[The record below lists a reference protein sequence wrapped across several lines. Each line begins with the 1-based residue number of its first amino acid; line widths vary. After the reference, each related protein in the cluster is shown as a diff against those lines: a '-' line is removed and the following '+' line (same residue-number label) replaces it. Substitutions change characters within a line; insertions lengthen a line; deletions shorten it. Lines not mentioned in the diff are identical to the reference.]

1 MARVTAIINQKGGV
15 AKTTTTRNLSAAL
28 TKEGYKVLMIDADP
42 QGNLTTALGASND
55 VGLYDVM
62 QGKQTKRQIQETE
75 DGDLIASTPDLA
87 AADLVFINTGKE
99 YRLRDGLKN
108 TIKNYD
114 FVFIDCPPTLQILTI
129 NALTAADDVI
139 IPLEANIFSLEGL
152 HQSIATIETVK
163 KYCNPALHVAGL
175 LFTKYKGYINSSKE
189 WRPKIEAQAKAEG
202 VPVYKTCIREGTAI
216 EKAHGKQE
224 SVFKSFN
231 TSNPAKDY
239 KAFIL
244 EYTKQERRQ
253 KK

>member
-1 MARVTAIINQKGGV
+1 MARITAIINQKGGV
-15 AKTTTTRNLSAAL
+15 AKTTTTRNLAAAL
-28 TKEGYKVLMIDADP
+28 TMEGHKVLMIDADP
-42 QGNLTTALGASND
+42 QGNLTTSLGASNEA
-55 VGLYDVM
+55 GLYDVM

-99 YRLRDGLKN
+99 YRLREGLKN
-108 TIKNYD
+108 TIKYYD

-139 IPLEANIFSLEGL
+139 IPLEANSFSLEGL

-163 KYCNPALHVAGL
+163 KYCNPSLHVAGL
-175 LFTKYKGYINSSKE
+175 LFTKYKGYINSPKE
-189 WRPKIEAQAKAEG
+189 WRLKIEEQAKAEG
-202 VPVYKTCIREGTAI
+202 VPVYETCIREGTAI
-216 EKAHGKQE
+216 ERAQGNQE

-239 KAFIL
+239 KAFML
-244 EYTKQERRQ
+244 EYKKQERRP

>member
-28 TKEGYKVLMIDADP
+28 TREGYKVLMIDADP
-42 QGNLTTALGASND
+42 QGNLTTSLGASNE

-62 QGKQTKRQIQETE
+62 QGKQTKRQVQETP
-75 DGDLIASTPDLA
+75 DGDIIASTPDLA

-99 YRLRDGLKN
+99 YRLRDGLKASLR
-108 TIKNYD
+108 NYD
-114 FVFIDCPPTLQILTI
+114 YIFIDCPPTLQILTI

-152 HQSIATIETVK
+152 HLSLETIETVK
-163 KYCNPALHVAGL
+163 KYCNPALHVAGI
-175 LFTKYKGYINSSKE
+175 LFTRHKGYISNSKE
-189 WRPKIEAQAKAEG
+189 WKPKIEAQAKEEG

-216 EKAHGKQE
+216 EKAHAKQE
-224 SVFKSFN
+224 SVFASFN

-239 KAFIL
+239 KAFMQ
-244 EYTKQERRQ
+244 EYKKQERRQ